1 MDPSRTVP
9 KEENM
14 KCLKISIFVLGFII
28 LSIPALADTLYLKDG
43 RVYKGKFRRGDKDGI
58 QFKADDRIM
67 GFPINSVS
75 FISVGEEDS
84 NGQEANGKK
93 KGILK
98 GIVIYGQ
105 KIDSRPNSGPK
116 PDLGAKVY
124 ACELKVDNI
133 LMFYKYDE
141 LLQSDKVDDY
151 VKDYMKY
158 RWAKWTRN
166 LLSRQNL
173 KHENLKDMLA
183 EKQAQLKNLGA
194 DTERGWE
201 AVRNRGRAVFEK
213 LDRGEIPSRIAIAE
227 EGGSFSFQL
236 PAGYYFLLAQ
246 SSQNSLEDAYATIK
260 ISEGKTTQ
268 ISLEIS
274 FLNDPIVDKK

>member
-1 MDPSRTVP
+1 VA

-43 RVYKGKFRRGDKDGI
+43 RVYKGEFRRGDKDGI
-58 QFKADDRIM
+58 QFKSDDRIM
-67 GFPINSVS
+67 GFPINSVL
-75 FISVGEEDS
+75 FISVGEKDL
-84 NGQEANGKK
+84 NGHEANGKG
-93 KGILK
+93 KGFLK

-105 KIDSRPNSGPK
+105 KIDSRLNSDPK
-116 PDLGAKVY
+116 PDFGAKVY
-124 ACELKVDNI
+124 ACKLKVDNI
-133 LMFYKYDE
+133 LMFYKHDE
-141 LLQSDKVDDY
+141 LLQSDKIDDF

-158 RWAKWTRN
+158 RWAKWNRN

-173 KHENLKDMLA
+173 KDETLKDMLA
-183 EKQAQLKNLGA
+183 EKQARLKKLDA
-194 DTERGWE
+194 DTERGGE
-201 AVRNRGRAVFEK
+201 AVRSRGRAVFEK

-227 EGGSFSFQL
+227 EGGRFSFQL

-246 SSQNSLEDAYATIK
+246 SSQNSLEDAYATVK

-268 ISLEIS
+268 ISLEITL
-274 FLNDPIVDKK
+274 LNDPIVDRK